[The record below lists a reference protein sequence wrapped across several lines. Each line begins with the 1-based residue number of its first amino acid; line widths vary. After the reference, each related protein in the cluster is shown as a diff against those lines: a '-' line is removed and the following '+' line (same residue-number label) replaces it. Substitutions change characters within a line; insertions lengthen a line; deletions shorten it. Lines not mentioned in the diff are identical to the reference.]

1 MRRPAGRLAVAP
13 PMISRPA
20 MRTVTLSKL
29 NMIALVQRNASSRSA
44 VRDVDVRRCRKKV
57 GDEDHHLAAFPY
69 QSHPFAMA
77 EPGRRPISPGEGWP
91 GQRWRIDW
99 IILQNQTAGWRKR
112 SPPKALEPIWK
123 TKTETASRVRIESVP
138 DWA

>member
-29 NMIALVQRNASSRSA
+29 NMMALVQRNASSRSA
-44 VRDVDVRRCRKKV
+44 VRDVDLRRCRKKV

-77 EPGRRPISPGEGWP
+77 EPGRGPIPGEGRRP
-91 GQRWRIDW
+91 GSTGASSG
-99 IILQNQTAGWRKR
+99 LSRKIKR
-112 SPPKALEPIWK
+112 LPGGRE
-123 TKTETASRVRIESVP
+123 EYQ
-138 DWA
+138 